1 MKMKNMVMLMFLE
14 MRTGSRSFEVTL
26 SQELIKQE
34 ASQSKE
40 LFNHMD
46 IVTIDPFWRPFLQ
59 SSLCFT
65 CEKLHIFGN
74 SAHASFHRLL
84 CNSVLIL
91 NILNLYPHETMK
103 PQTEPNFQTF
113 QHVVAHWLVA
123 PGCWLVYA
131 PILTGV
137 NAQSHETNIYLLC
150 TATISGCS

>member
-40 LFNHMD
+40 LFKHME

-91 NILNLYPHETMK
+91 NILNLDPPERMK
-103 PQTEPNFQTF
+103 PQTETQQGAGHYFANRKYS
-113 QHVVAHWLVA
+113 VA
-123 PGCWLVYA
+123 PGWWLVYA
-131 PILTGV
+131 PIFTGV
-137 NAQSHETNIYLLC
+137 NAQIP
-150 TATISGCS
+150 